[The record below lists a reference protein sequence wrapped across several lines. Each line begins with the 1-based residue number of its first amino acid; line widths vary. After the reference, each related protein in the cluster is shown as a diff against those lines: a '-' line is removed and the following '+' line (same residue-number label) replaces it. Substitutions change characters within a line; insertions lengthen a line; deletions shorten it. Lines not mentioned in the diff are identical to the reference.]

1 MKSDIGTF
9 EVVLRPQ
16 QVAAMLQVTT
26 KTLAQWRYQRRH
38 LPFHK
43 FGSSVARQSA
53 REVGDNHGENPVSR
67 RV

>member
-43 FGSSVARQSA
+43 FGSSVRYRLEDVQ
-53 REVGDNHGENPVSR
+53 RFLQDR
-67 RV
+67 IIRCD